1 MEGETEEEIERRTYA
16 LDIHQQALCLPEDSL
31 VFLRAKDISS
41 ENEGVERILRNCR
54 WVGCANPSSS
64 GCSQRIL
71 DLLRYRQG
79 TILPSAWR
87 SSRTSSPILVTVNNN
102 EPSENIHWVPGIV
115 HASLSQFHT
124 VLKKMRPRAS
134 SPHKIK
140 WDLEVFPNCLSG
152 LKQPPKVVITNHNT
166 PSNLQQCVSTISYHA
181 LFPILFYSCS
191 PIPIGCP
198 PLASC
203 PDPHLHSFHPW
214 FTWNILVGVG
224 GD

>member
-1 MEGETEEEIERRTYA
+1 MILFTNQLSHWKLAFPLDTQRESGWIKRAETMEGETEEEIERRTYA

-115 HASLSQFHT
+115 HASLSQLHT
-124 VLKKMRPRAS
+124 VLKKMRP
-134 SPHKIK
+134 PCI
-140 WDLEVFPNCLSG
+140 
-152 LKQPPKVVITNHNT
+152 
-166 PSNLQQCVSTISYHA
+166 
-181 LFPILFYSCS
+181 
-191 PIPIGCP
+191 
-198 PLASC
+198 
-203 PDPHLHSFHPW
+203 
-214 FTWNILVGVG
+214 
-224 GD
+224 